1 MQALTSAF
9 LGCRLNL
16 RLAPAPKPNP
26 EAPRQVTVCAKKKG
40 VRCIV
45 TLECTEARGLGA
57 TPSRYT
63 TQKAR
68 DYSAACL
75 APSPAFAIVLRRSLT
90 KRNGNIAIDA
100 VAASTEGC
108 FVRWTRDPTWRNGVS
123 LACYVASPCE

>member
-57 TPSRYT
+57 TPSRHT

-68 DYSAACL
+68 QCPASCCPPPLPTSAAIL
-75 APSPAFAIVLRRSLT
+75 PRRALT
-90 KRNGNIAIDA
+90 QHSSNIAMTA
-100 VAASTEGC
+100 VAAGTARQRLSC
-108 FVRWTRDPTWRNGVS
+108 
-123 LACYVASPCE
+123 

>member
-68 DYSAACL
+68 YWSAEVL
-75 APSPAFAIVLRRSLT
+75 LRPPPLPAPQPAPFGGPS
-90 KRNGNIAIDA
+90 
-100 VAASTEGC
+100 
-108 FVRWTRDPTWRNGVS
+108 
-123 LACYVASPCE
+123 

>member
-1 MQALTSAF
+1 MKRRKGTASDHCLEFVQAGDDTMQALTSAF

-40 VRCIV
+40 IRCIV

-68 DYSAACL
+68 IIAELKRNSPVS
-75 APSPAFAIVLRRSLT
+75 PSPSRPRWPGLIP
-90 KRNGNIAIDA
+90 GW
-100 VAASTEGC
+100 AASS
-108 FVRWTRDPTWRNGVS
+108 S
-123 LACYVASPCE
+123 LYRHVWPCS